1 MIIDDDSTK
10 SSSLFQSD
18 QPTTQA
24 GPSEP
29 PPPPY
34 TPNSPHSPSSEAPD
48 LESGGDREKRAK
60 TRRRKHK
67 RRRWI
72 VLGSL
77 LLNVLLFFMLF
88 HVVRRSRGLGHGPPG
103 FVRLP
108 WDREHGRPGKGHP
121 HSHNREADDRNH
133 FGQEVDDRKS
143 FLDVFLVSM
152 RCLRLFP
159 SNTMPSHAN
168 ELVLGSTGHLA
179 EHFPENK
186 SANISVHP
194 FIVDQAAGASTKP
207 FRRQVDY

>member
-121 HSHNREADDRNH
+121 HSHNREADDRDH
-133 FGQEVDDRKS
+133 FGQAPKPPHTPNLPMDAFTSIVPTKTEEETV
-143 FLDVFLVSM
+143 VI
-152 RCLRLFP
+152 
-159 SNTMPSHAN
+159 N
-168 ELVLGSTGHLA
+168 EDGGSGSSGTC
-179 EHFPENK
+179 
-186 SANISVHP
+186 
-194 FIVDQAAGASTKP
+194 IVCKEDTTLEPVNEDSGSGSSGTCVIA
-207 FRRQVDY
+207 